1 MKDIARQAKLAFV
14 VETKLLL
21 YNDPCVGSKCF
32 SIHLS
37 MNECGL
43 RHHPKCT
50 VAVYHSWRTCKPSKR
65 GARKEH
71 TELFFFQLSAPRI
84 G

>member
-1 MKDIARQAKLAFV
+1 MEEEEEEEKEEVAIVRSAPD
-14 VETKLLL
+14 
-21 YNDPCVGSKCF
+21 GSD
-32 SIHLS
+32 
-37 MNECGL
+37 NECGL